1 MGSVV
6 TVQKKLLK
14 GYRFECIKPV
24 TVYLNSADP
33 TLTKFDPHFIANS

>member
-14 GYRFECIKPV
+14 GYRFDIHQPV

-33 TLTKFDPHFIANS
+33 TLTKFDPHLIANS